1 MATVSG
7 APGRGVK
14 INHLRKIDTNILEK
28 ALMSKTSDMQE
39 TADDLNN
46 HPMVAAEDRKIDE
59 ISRAAQNTVNDGQG
73 GTETGQVDPEPK
85 AKTLRRKG
93 EAFLRGQSL
102 STILLTLVAVLL
114 AGLLFVLAR
123 VVSFFSGS
131 RKSGNRQRRR

>member
-1 MATVSG
+1 
-7 APGRGVK
+7 
-14 INHLRKIDTNILEK
+14 
-28 ALMSKTSDMQE
+28 MSKTSDMQE
-39 TADDLNN
+39 TAEDLNN

-59 ISRAAQNTVNDGQG
+59 ISRAAQNAVNDGQG
-73 GTETGQVDPEPK
+73 GTEPGQVDPESK

-93 EAFLRGQSL
+93 GAFLRGQSL